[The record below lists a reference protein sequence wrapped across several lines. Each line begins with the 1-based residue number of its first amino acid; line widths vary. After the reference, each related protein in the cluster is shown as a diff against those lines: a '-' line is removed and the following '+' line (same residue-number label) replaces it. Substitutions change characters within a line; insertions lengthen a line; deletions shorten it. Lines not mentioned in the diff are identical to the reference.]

1 MISNKITG
9 LLPMVQRYFRDKPV
23 LRAWVFGSFSRGEET
38 DSSDIDILVDYDN
51 SKGLVSL
58 LTMGGMLMDLTEL
71 FGRKVDLVDSSGLK
85 EFARNTVEHD
95 KILIYERGN

>member
-1 MISNKITG
+1 
-9 LLPMVQRYFRDKPV
+9 MVQRYFRDKPV

>member
-1 MISNKITG
+1 
-9 LLPMVQRYFRDKPV
+9 MVQRYFRDKPV

-38 DSSDIDILVDYDN
+38 ESSDIDILVDYDN